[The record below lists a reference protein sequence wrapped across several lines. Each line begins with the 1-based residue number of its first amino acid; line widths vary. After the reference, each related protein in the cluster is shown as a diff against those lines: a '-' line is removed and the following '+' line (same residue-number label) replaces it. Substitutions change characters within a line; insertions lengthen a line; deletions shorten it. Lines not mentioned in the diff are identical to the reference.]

1 MSETILDQHVE
12 ALPKV
17 ISSHSIG
24 ADTLRERLRR
34 PEGALVLVNK
44 PYGETSFHIVSQIR
58 RRISPIDGI
67 KRVKVGHAG
76 TLDPLATGLLII
88 ATRGATKSIT
98 SLMGLDKVYELRLR
112 LGVESPSFDLE
123 TPIRVIADPSDLS
136 ELAIREVVDSFQG
149 ASMQAPPIYSA
160 IKQSGKPVYLRARA
174 GAEVILSMRSIF
186 VHSIEVLRIEMPFL
200 DIWVECTKGTYI
212 RSLVQDIGKKLGCGA
227 VMTGLVR
234 TAIGEYQ
241 LSDSFEFQELLELL
255 EGHGNYHNLAA

>member
-1 MSETILDQHVE
+1 MPDIILDQNVE
-12 ALPKV
+12 ALPEV
-17 ISSHSIG
+17 ISAQSSS
-24 ADTLRERLRR
+24 ADTLRDRLRR

-44 PYGETSFHIVSQIR
+44 PYGETSFHVVSQIR
-58 RRISPIDGI
+58 RRISPIEGI

-123 TPIRVIADPSDLS
+123 TPIRVIADPA
-136 ELAIREVVDSFQG
+136 ELTQEAIREAVNTFQG
-149 ASMQAPPIYSA
+149 ASMQEPPVYSA
-160 IKQSGKPVYLRARA
+160 IKQAGKPVYLRARA
-174 GAEVILSMRSIF
+174 GAEVVLALRSIF

-200 DIWVECTKGTYI
+200 DIRVECTKGTYV

-241 LSDSFEFQELLELL
+241 LSDAFEIRELVDMLTGLRIQSNLEV
-255 EGHGNYHNLAA
+255 